1 MKERKEQTEEYK
13 KREDQNKGF
22 DPNRIGEEMRSDQ
35 QEQNRTEVIEV
46 INKKVKSKNI
56 CEFSEV

>member
-13 KREDQNKGF
+13 KREDQNKGI

-46 INKKVKSKNI
+46 IDKKVKGKNI
-56 CEFSEV
+56 CQFSEV